1 MQRASIAACFVS
13 LLALSLRP
21 VKDSSWLI
29 MTLLVTPAKSLQP
42 MHLLKITAGSF
53 LICLLT
59 ACSTSPTGRSQFL
72 IVSPESAIQ
81 QSRGAYRQAVE
92 TIREED
98 KLSENR
104 VLDARIRRIAGRVV
118 TAAVGDYPR
127 SATWEWS
134 VVVVEEDETVNAW
147 CMAGGRMA
155 VYTGLFEQLKLTDAE
170 FAQIIG
176 HEISHALANHTAER
190 MSRAMAIKLGLI
202 AISAATDGS
211 QSAGQGAEL
220 LAQMALELPNS
231 RTAETEADR
240 LGMRLATLAGYD
252 PEAAV
257 TLWQKMSELGEE
269 QPPAF
274 LSTHPAP
281 NDRQAQLN
289 ALIPTMRSLN
299 PTGSKLPATNVRI
312 VN

>member
-118 TAAVGDYPR
+118 TAAAGDYPR

-190 MSRAMAIKLGLI
+190 MSRAMAIQLGLI

-269 QPPAF
+269 RPPAF

-289 ALIPTMRSLN
+289 ALIPSMRSLN
-299 PTGSKLPATNVRI
+299 PTGSKLPATNIRI

>member
-1 MQRASIAACFVS
+1 MAYHGP
-13 LLALSLRP
+13 LS
-21 VKDSSWLI
+21 DTS
-29 MTLLVTPAKSLQP
+29 KSLQS

-72 IVSPESAIQ
+72 IVSPDSAIQ
-81 QSRGAYRQAVE
+81 QSRGAYRQAVD

-155 VYTGLFEQLKLTDAE
+155 FYTGLFEQLKLTDAE

-190 MSRAMAIKLGLI
+190 MSRAMAIQLGLI

-231 RTAETEADR
+231 RAAETEADR

-289 ALIPTMRSLN
+289 ALIPSMRSLN
-299 PTGSKLPATNVRI
+299 PTGSKLPATNIRI